1 MWDIESYNNN
11 IAIICDN
18 GDEVTYTELNKLQ
31 QLFSENLEDRS
42 LVFIVATNTL
52 ESLVAYISCIKN
64 HYVAVLLDE
73 NIDKI
78 QLKKLIKDYNPQYI
92 FMPLK
97 REFDNDLY
105 DIKKYINSYIL
116 FAVKQKTEYKIHDD
130 LALMLSTSGST
141 GSAKMVRISYE
152 NLLSNAESIVDY
164 LNINENDRS
173 ITSLMMSYTYG
184 LSIINTYLLAGA
196 SIVLTQKKIHQLS
209 FWKTFN
215 EFEVTSFSGVPY
227 MYELFRKMNIGK
239 LGLKSLKV
247 MTQAGGKL
255 GSELQEYFGN
265 FACENNIEF
274 YIMYGQTEATAR
286 MTYLPRDLILE
297 KPESI
302 GKAIK
307 GGALSLINENGGKI
321 EKVNAI
327 GEIIY
332 EGKNVS
338 MGYASDFKDLIKG
351 NEFNYRL
358 NTGDY
363 GYFDEDGYWYVT
375 GRKDKSIKI
384 LGKRINLCEL
394 EEVLFDKYKERYVC
408 RKRGETIE
416 ILGRQGGEEIKE
428 YLSRLTNINV
438 KLMNFVYENNLRK

>member
-1 MWDIESYNNN
+1 MWDLIKFSNN

-18 GDEVTYTELNKLQ
+18 GNIVTYKELDKLQ
-31 QLFSENLEDRS
+31 KSFSKNIENRS

-52 ESLVAYISCIKN
+52 ESLVAYVSCIMN
-64 HYVAVLLDE
+64 HHVVVLLDE
-73 NIDKI
+73 NIDKVQLEKLI
-78 QLKKLIKDYNPQYI
+78 NDYSPHYIFISLKK
-92 FMPLK
+92 
-97 REFDNDLY
+97 EFDNDLY
-105 DIKKYINSYIL
+105 SVKNRFDDYVLLNI
-116 FAVKQKTEYKIHDD
+116 KQKIEYEINDD

-152 NLLSNAESIVDY
+152 NLLSNAKSIIDY
-164 LNINENDRS
+164 LNIKESDRS

-209 FWKTFN
+209 FWKIFN

-227 MYELFRKMNIGK
+227 MYELFRKMNIDK

-255 GSELQEYFGN
+255 GSELQEYFGK
-265 FACENNIEF
+265 FAIENDIKF

-286 MTYLPRDLILE
+286 MTYLPSDLIL
-297 KPESI
+297 KKSESI

-307 GGALSLINENGGKI
+307 GGKLSLVNEKGESIKEAN
-321 EKVNAI
+321 VI
-327 GEIIY
+327 GEVIY

-338 MGYASDFKDLIKG
+338 MGYASDFRDIARG
-351 NEFNYRL
+351 NESNYIL

-363 GYFDEDGYWYVT
+363 GYFDEDGCWYVT
-375 GRKDKSIKI
+375 GRKDKFIKI

-394 EEVLFDKYKERYVC
+394 EEVLFDKYKERYIC
-408 RKRGETIE
+408 RKRGGTIE
-416 ILGRQGGEEIKE
+416 IAGSKGGEEVKE
-428 YLSRLTNINV
+428 YLSKLTNINM
-438 KLMNFVYENNLRK
+438 KLISFAYEENLRK